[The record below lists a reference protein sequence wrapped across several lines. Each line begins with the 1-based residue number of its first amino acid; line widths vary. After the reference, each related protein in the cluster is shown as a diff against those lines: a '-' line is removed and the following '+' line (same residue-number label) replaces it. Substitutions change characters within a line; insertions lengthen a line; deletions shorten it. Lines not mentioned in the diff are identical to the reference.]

1 MILAYK
7 VKTQNFTLIK
17 TDYDYPQFVFKF
29 ILVVLKDYYCNN
41 LFSGLHQVPGEQQGQ
56 LGQPDE
62 AGPSLQGYSSP
73 DDHPDLPGLR
83 QVLQRRGLPKLR
95 WLRLR

>member
-1 MILAYK
+1 M
-7 VKTQNFTLIK
+7 Q
-17 TDYDYPQFVFKF
+17 QF
-29 ILVVLKDYYCNN
+29 IL
-41 LFSGLHQVPGEQQGQ
+41 GLHQVPEEQQGQ

-62 AGPSLQGYSSP
+62 AGPSLQVSSSP
-73 DDHPDLPGLR
+73 VDRHDLPILR